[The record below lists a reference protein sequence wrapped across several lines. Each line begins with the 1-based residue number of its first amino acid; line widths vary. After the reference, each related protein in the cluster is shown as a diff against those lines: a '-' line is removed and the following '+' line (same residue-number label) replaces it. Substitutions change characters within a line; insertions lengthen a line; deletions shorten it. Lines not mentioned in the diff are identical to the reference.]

1 MSGKWSSYSDPCQTG
16 QHQAVGGWGGVC
28 VEIGG
33 GKRAVLQEET

>member
-1 MSGKWSSYSDPCQTG
+1 MSGKWSSYSDPCQTD
-16 QHQAVGGWGGVC
+16 QHQAVGGWGVC